1 MRILQQRST
10 RRTRTDLSV
19 NMAWT
24 AIVKILSTGRTTV
37 TLGNPDLK
45 ELRKLR
51 KLRKRISRKT
61 NTMTLSSMMRKMVGS
76 QWMTLTMT
84 LIIKPLEK
92 CRQR

>member
-24 AIVKILSTGRTTV
+24 AIVKILSTGRNTV

-45 ELRKLR
+45 ELPKLR
-51 KLRKRISRKT
+51 KLQKRISRKT
-61 NTMTLSSMMRKMVGS
+61 NTMTLSLMMRKMVGS
-76 QWMTLTMT
+76 Q
-84 LIIKPLEK
+84 
-92 CRQR
+92 